1 MEQKQTAVEYVVEK
15 LEKFIPSGNQ
25 IAIDVILEK
34 VKEMEKQ
41 QVKEFNLKQIKM
53 ETSEIK
59 QLKKQI
65 EYLENDLE
73 LADKKVIT
81 SSFWYFAQGLILG
94 AIIMYLLI
102 N

>member
-1 MEQKQTAVEYVVEK
+1 MEELKELTEK
-15 LEKFIPSGNQ
+15 LEQKTRDCENWSKMHGELLELSVNQ
-25 IAIDVILEK
+25 KTTIDELREK
-34 VKEMEKQ
+34 
-41 QVKEFNLKQIKM
+41 
-53 ETSEIK
+53 TPEIK

-81 SSFWYFAQGLILG
+81 SSYWYFAKGLLLG

>member
-1 MEQKQTAVEYVVEK
+1 M
-15 LEKFIPSGNQ
+15 I
-25 IAIDVILEK
+25 
-34 VKEMEKQ
+34 
-41 QVKEFNLKQIKM
+41 
-53 ETSEIK
+53 TSEIK

-81 SSFWYFAQGLILG
+81 SSYWYFAKGLLLG

-102 N
+102 NQ

>member
-1 MEQKQTAVEYVVEK
+1 MKHLRYNMMEA
-15 LEKFIPSGNQ
+15 
-25 IAIDVILEK
+25 
-34 VKEMEKQ
+34 
-41 QVKEFNLKQIKM
+41 
-53 ETSEIK
+53 EIK

-81 SSFWYFAQGLILG
+81 SSYWYFAKGLLLG

>member
-1 MEQKQTAVEYVVEK
+1 
-15 LEKFIPSGNQ
+15 
-25 IAIDVILEK
+25 
-34 VKEMEKQ
+34 
-41 QVKEFNLKQIKM
+41 M

-81 SSFWYFAQGLILG
+81 SSYWYFAKGLLLG

-102 N
+102 NN